1 MSGATLTDDNLRSIE
16 FHAQVEL
23 QQQLPRKIRFTTRGL
38 LTILANLVF
47 SIALV
52 ALAVSG
58 FFFNA
63 KQSKNGEELV
73 AAGRVISADDAYIVE
88 SRAFHV
94 HYTFTYDGEKYRGE
108 STIPEELSES
118 VRKSVLTTHTLPIL
132 YVPSDPSIN
141 HPQGWR
147 ETEAPPWFLLFL
159 VGTVLVLWLVHGKYL
174 RQNSRLAREGTVAIG
189 IVKRCSYGRNGG
201 FLLKYEFRDQD
212 DLLSEGKGY
221 FPAAQR
227 EGARISV
234 LYLPT
239 DTGQNS
245 PYPLFFFRAVV

>member
-1 MSGATLTDDNLRSIE
+1 MADDNLRLIE

-23 QQQLPRKIRFTTRGL
+23 QQQLPRKIRLTTRGL
-38 LTILANLVF
+38 LTILASLVF
-47 SIALV
+47 SLALIAL
-52 ALAVSG
+52 ALSG

-63 KQSKNGEELV
+63 KQKKNGDELV
-73 AAGRVISADDAYIVE
+73 TAGRVISADDAYIVE
-88 SRAFHV
+88 SRASHV
-94 HYTFTYDGEKYRGE
+94 HYTFSYNGQEYRGE
-108 STIPEELSES
+108 ATVPEELSDS
-118 VRKSVLTTHTLPIL
+118 VRNSILTTHTLPIL
-132 YVPSDPSIN
+132 YVPTDPSIN

-174 RQNSRLAREGTVAIG
+174 RQNSRLAREGAVAIG
-189 IVKRCSYGRNGG
+189 IVKRCSHGRNSG

-221 FPAAQR
+221 FPTAQR

-234 LYLPT
+234 LYLPA